1 MRAKDP
7 VLVSAHRCG
16 AGGDRALENTRVAL
30 ENALDL
36 DVDFIEFDVQRCAD
50 GVLVLYHDDWMW
62 VEERRVPLAALSF
75 EEFSSRAPHFL
86 RYEEV
91 LAALAGV
98 TRAHIDLKFTS
109 PDSLY
114 AEPAATWEVQAARRA
129 VQVLGADQVI
139 VTTLEDKAVRAV
151 RDWSDAE
158 GHDLLVGLSLGRS
171 VRGLPW
177 HRQVRIR
184 ASELLPRLRYTESRA
199 NLVVAKHTLA
209 RFGVAAFA
217 RRRGLPLLVWTV
229 DTEDSLRYWMRPG
242 RAWLVT
248 SNEPALA
255 LTARDGYPRHRS
267 GRPPRP
273 PRAPRAPR
281 TRRRTG

>member
-1 MRAKDP
+1 MRAKEP

-16 AGGDRALENTRVAL
+16 AGGDRELENTRLAL

-36 DVDFIEFDVQRCAD
+36 AVDFIEFDVQRCAD
-50 GVLVLYHDDWMW
+50 GTLVLFHDDWMW
-62 VEERRVPLAALSF
+62 VQERRVPLAALSF
-75 EEFSSRAPHFL
+75 EEFASRAPHFL
-86 RYEEV
+86 LYEEV
-91 LAALAGV
+91 LQALAGV

-114 AEPAATWEVQAARRA
+114 ADPAATWEVQAARRA
-129 VQVLGADQVI
+129 VDVLGADQVI

-151 RDWSDAE
+151 RDWSDEE
-158 GHDLLVGLSLGRS
+158 GHHLLVGLSLGRS

-177 HRQVRIR
+177 YRQVRVR
-184 ASELLPRLRYTESRA
+184 VSELLPRLRYTESRA

-209 RFGVAAFA
+209 RLGVAAFA

-255 LTARDGYPRHRS
+255 LTARDGFPRHRS
-267 GRPPRP
+267 GRPPR
-273 PRAPRAPR
+273 
-281 TRRRTG
+281 TRRRPD

>member
-1 MRAKDP
+1 M
-7 VLVSAHRCG
+7 LVSAHRCG
-16 AGGDRALENTRVAL
+16 AGGDHHLENTRPAL

-50 GVLVLYHDDWMW
+50 GTLVLFHDDRID
-62 VEERRVPLAALSF
+62 VQGRRTPLAALSF
-75 EEFSSRAPHFL
+75 EEFAAHAPHFL

-91 LAALAGV
+91 LASLSGA

-114 AEPAATWEVQAARRA
+114 AEPSATWEVQAARRA
-129 VQVLGADQVI
+129 VEVLGADQVI

-151 RDWSDAE
+151 RDWSDQE

-177 HRQVRIR
+177 YRQVRVR
-184 ASELLPRLRYTESRA
+184 VSELLPRLRYTESRA

-209 RFGVAAFA
+209 RLGSRRSRGAVAC
-217 RRRGLPLLVWTV
+217 RCWCGPST
-229 DTEDSLRYWMRPG
+229 
-242 RAWLVT
+242 
-248 SNEPALA
+248 
-255 LTARDGYPRHRS
+255 
-267 GRPPRP
+267 
-273 PRAPRAPR
+273 PR
-281 TRRRTG
+281 TRCATGCARAAPGWSRATSPRWRSPRATATRATAAGGPRAARRHSA

>member
-1 MRAKDP
+1 MRPKEP

-30 ENALDL
+30 EDALDL
-36 DVDFIEFDVQRCAD
+36 AVDFVEFDVQRCSD
-50 GVLVLYHDDWMW
+50 GTLVLFHDDWLW
-62 VEERRVPLAALSF
+62 VEGRRRWLGDLTF
-75 EEFSSRAPHFL
+75 EEFAARAPHFL

-109 PDSLY
+109 PDRAY
-114 AEPAATWEVQAARRA
+114 ADPAATWEVAATRRA
-129 VQVLGADQVI
+129 VEVLGADQLI

-151 RDWSDAE
+151 RDWSDQE

-171 VRGLPW
+171 VRGLPL
-177 HRQVRIR
+177 HRQLRIR
-184 ASELLPRLRYTESRA
+184 VSELLPRLRYTESRA

-209 RFGVAAFA
+209 RLGVAAFA

-229 DTEDSLRYWMRPG
+229 DTEESLRYWMKPG

-248 SNEPALA
+248 SNDPALA

-267 GRPPRP
+267 GRPPR
-273 PRAPRAPR
+273 RD
-281 TRRRTG
+281 RRVRRPARLEP

>member
-1 MRAKDP
+1 MRAKEP

-36 DVDFIEFDVQRCAD
+36 DVDFVEFDVQRCAD

-91 LAALAGV
+91 LDALAGV

-109 PDSLY
+109 PASLY

-177 HRQVRIR
+177 HRQARIR

-267 GRPPRP
+267 GRTPRP
-273 PRAPRAPR
+273 PRAPR
-281 TRRRTG
+281 TRRQPD